1 MSHDDSDADSLHVE
15 VETATDLVKY
25 IDIEC
30 YAGAGGLFL
39 GGVRVD
45 ANATVGQ
52 LKARLPQKG
61 WLPAPPYRLLIGG
74 LQINPDDDYMCFPNT
89 SECRK
94 ERSLVLNIVQ
104 ISAASRLLSKEGM
117 S

>member
-1 MSHDDSDADSLHVE
+1 MSHDDSDADSQYVE

-30 YAGAGGLFL
+30 YAGAGGLLL

-45 ANATVGQ
+45 GDATVGQ
-52 LKARLPQKG
+52 LKDRLRQKG

-74 LQINPDDDYMCFPNT
+74 LTIYPDDDYVRFPNT
-89 SECRK
+89 LECRGK
-94 ERSLVLNIVQ
+94 RFLVLNIVQ
-104 ISAASRLLSKEGM
+104 ISAA
-117 S
+117 